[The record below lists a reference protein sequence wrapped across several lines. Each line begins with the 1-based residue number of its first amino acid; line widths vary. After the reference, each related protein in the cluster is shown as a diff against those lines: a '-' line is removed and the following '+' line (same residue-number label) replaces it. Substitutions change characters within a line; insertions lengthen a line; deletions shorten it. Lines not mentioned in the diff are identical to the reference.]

1 MKVKIGKDFKWEMS
15 HRLTFH
21 KGPCVNIHGHSYKM
35 RIELEGTL
43 DENQMI
49 MDFYDVHKI
58 VQPYVDKLDHSF
70 IVDGKDELMLNFLKE
85 NNFKYFEIPNFTTS
99 EFMAIHFINVFK
111 ADFAKFS
118 NLSLLRVRIYETE
131 DAFAE
136 VEIGLN

>member
-21 KGPCVNIHGHSYKM
+21 KGPCINIHGHSYKM

-58 VQPYVDKLDHSF
+58 VQPYIDKLDHSF

-111 ADFAKFS
+111 ADFEKFS

-136 VEIGLN
+136 VEVGLN

>member
-1 MKVKIGKDFKWEMS
+1 MKLKIGKDFKWEMS

-111 ADFAKFS
+111 SDFAKFS

-136 VEIGLN
+136 VEEKLN